1 MQTGADLPS
10 GGIEWHRPYRPV
22 TPDQS
27 KRQGHIITI
36 THLLKDALIYH
47 LSVLITWLLCLKY
60 LRTLHEDNISNFFK
74 EMCKCFKLKC
84 TEVPPLRPSVV
95 GDHLSSKDHLST

>member
-22 TPDQS
+22 TSDQS
-27 KRQGHIITI
+27 KLQDHIITI

-60 LRTLHEDNISNFFK
+60 LRTLHKDNISNFFK

>member
-10 GGIEWHRPYRPV
+10 GGIEWHRPYRAV

-27 KRQGHIITI
+27 KLQDHIITI

-47 LSVLITWLLCLKY
+47 LSLLITWLLCLKY
-60 LRTLHEDNISNFFK
+60 LKTLHEDNISHFSK
-74 EMCKCFKLKC
+74 EMRKCFKLKGAGAR
-84 TEVPPLRPSVV
+84 PLSHVLLQTTCHQQP
-95 GDHLSSKDHLST
+95 T